1 MLQFCGNVPAKI
13 RGNRHVRECLSI
25 QKRGARD
32 VFQRISRAA
41 LILIWQPPLM
51 LFFFFFSDPQKE
63 RKEKPAERH
72 MQRADDCAVAMHT
85 CTRVRIKHMHAWKQP
100 RAVRRKVLVITPFL
114 SLTAQRGQRQLPDRQ
129 RVSHTGSLP
138 VHVAIVGS
146 YKWTTACVCVW
157 ANESLLQPLHR
168 CFVGHHHF
176 IPPQADWAGRRAV
189 KTGFSSAVCSHD
201 FTGGGTPLSALNA
214 LTAGTDGRHAAWRV
228 TVGAVVLHPKAHL
241 TVEGENTGRIIRQ
254 GCSIYSLHTTYHS
267 GFKQLHA
274 YIHIH
279 IRQLIIPRAKVPAR
293 WSDARLFFL
302 SLSLS
307 LFPKWRWPLSCE
319 TSHRHREWVIA
330 IMRVNGNL
338 EL

>member
-1 MLQFCGNVPAKI
+1 MN
-13 RGNRHVRECLSI
+13 NRV
-25 QKRGARD
+25 
-32 VFQRISRAA
+32 
-41 LILIWQPPLM
+41 
-51 LFFFFFSDPQKE
+51 
-63 RKEKPAERH
+63 
-72 MQRADDCAVAMHT
+72 
-85 CTRVRIKHMHAWKQP
+85 
-100 RAVRRKVLVITPFL
+100 
-114 SLTAQRGQRQLPDRQ
+114 
-129 RVSHTGSLP
+129 
-138 VHVAIVGS
+138 
-146 YKWTTACVCVW
+146 CVCVW

-293 WSDARLFFL
+293 SSDARLF

-307 LFPKWRWPLSCE
+307 FQSDVDHFLVKHHTDIVNESSPSWGSTGILSCKAE
-319 TSHRHREWVIA
+319 QLPVPNTSGLSYLFFPSVPSFIVPSKVSLCMYFSHVQHSNYGLSRCCVVFSPAKVLSSVVWRSSSWFYRGSYCVSLPRWEEHYQNRPFKLFSFLSRH
-330 IMRVNGNL
+330 L
-338 EL
+338 KELSDI